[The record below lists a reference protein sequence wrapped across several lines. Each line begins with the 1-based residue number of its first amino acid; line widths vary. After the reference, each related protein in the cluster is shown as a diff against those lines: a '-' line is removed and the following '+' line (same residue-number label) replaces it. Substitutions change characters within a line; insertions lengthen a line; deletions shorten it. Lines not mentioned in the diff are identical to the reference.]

1 MRNLKRSDKQYTD
14 IEKFKKYELT
24 HCIAYEMAIRND
36 NIIKSIKDFLYEYS
50 LLNTPT
56 YKEANSFIENY
67 KHRELFNDFF
77 INPYALYLDYH
88 FFKDTKELIKNI
100 PNFKNSEFNIFFNP
114 KALYQNKNNIDVYAE
129 EQLEKHYF
137 MSQLTNNLFHYDLT
151 TSLNDTLSN
160 RITPNYSRPL
170 DVVKSWSREKDI
182 LLNMALPTDELINFI
197 ELLKRNKDFKSLSK
211 SIYDFFNIE
220 DEINTKSLPNIHK
233 NFANLFFCYDSYK
246 LGLDSK
252 RIKKKIEDYR
262 YDFPNYT
269 SIKITTIDKYISLA
283 KEYIDNQK
291 YRQLVI

>member
-1 MRNLKRSDKQYTD
+1 MGTLKRGNKQYTD
-14 IEKFKKYELT
+14 IENFKKYELT

-50 LLNTPT
+50 LLNIPT
-56 YKEANSFIENY
+56 YKEAKSFIENY
-67 KHRELFNDFF
+67 RQRELFIDFF

-114 KALYQNKNNIDVYAE
+114 KALYQDKNNIDVYTE
-129 EQLEKHYF
+129 EQLEKYYF

-182 LLNMALPTDELINFI
+182 LLNMALPTDELIDFI
-197 ELLKRNKDFKSLSK
+197 ERLKRNKDFKSLSK

-220 DEINTKSLPNIHK
+220 DEINTELLPNIRN
-233 NFANLFFCYDSYK
+233 NFADLFFCYDSYK
-246 LGLDSK
+246 LGLK
-252 RIKKKIEDYR
+252 PNRIKNKIDDFR
-262 YDFPNYT
+262 YDSLNDNP
-269 SIKITTIDKYISLA
+269 IKIDTIDKYISLA